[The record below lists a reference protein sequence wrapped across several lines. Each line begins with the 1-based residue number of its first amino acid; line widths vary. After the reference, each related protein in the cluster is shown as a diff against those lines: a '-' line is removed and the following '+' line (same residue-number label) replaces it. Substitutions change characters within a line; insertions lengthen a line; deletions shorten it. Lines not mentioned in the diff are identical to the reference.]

1 METKWLTV
9 QSFQRNQSLLD
20 LINKLLIHFKL
31 KMEGHDSMFSK
42 DEINEAE
49 QKIRLFLEKLT
60 QLVKSLEDNKGEPL
74 TGTDF
79 RLRSLARNF
88 VDAKGKRRKY
98 KSILFK
104 KSPQLVLEMLQNNQ
118 NSENLIDSLTE
129 LRTLVEEH
137 ISADSSEIFGH
148 L

>member
-31 KMEGHDSMFSK
+31 EKEGHQSTFGDI
-42 DEINEAE
+42 EIREAE
-49 QKIRLFLEKLT
+49 QSIKRFLEKITL
-60 QLVKSLEDNKGEPL
+60 LVKSLEENKGEAL
-74 TGTDF
+74 TGTDY

-88 VDAKGKRRKY
+88 VDAKTKKRKY
-98 KSILFK
+98 KSVLFK
-104 KSPQLVLEMLQNNQ
+104 VSPEPVLQMLEANER
-118 NSENLIDSLTE
+118 SDKLISSLSE
-129 LRTLVEEH
+129 LRTLLEEH
-137 ISADSSEIFGH
+137 ISADSTEIFGH

>member
-9 QSFQRNQSLLD
+9 QSFQRNQNLLD

-31 KMEGHDSMFSK
+31 EMEGYNSMFSEK
-42 DEINEAE
+42 EIQEAE
-49 QKIRLFLEKLT
+49 QKIKLFLEKLT
-60 QLVKSLEDNKGEPL
+60 RLVKSLEDNKGEPL
-74 TGTDF
+74 TGTDY
-79 RLRSLARNF
+79 RLRNLARNF
-88 VDAKGKRRKY
+88 VDAKSKRRKY
-98 KSILFK
+98 KSVLFK
-104 KSPQLVLEMLQNNQ
+104 SSPQPVLEMLQNNERG
-118 NSENLIDSLTE
+118 ENLIDSLTE

>member
-9 QSFQRNQSLLD
+9 QSFQRNQNLLD

-31 KMEGHDSMFSK
+31 EMEGHNSMFSEK
-42 DEINEAE
+42 EIQEAE
-49 QKIRLFLEKLT
+49 QKIKLFLEKLT
-60 QLVKSLEDNKGEPL
+60 RLVKSLEDNKGEPL
-74 TGTDF
+74 TGTDY
-79 RLRSLARNF
+79 RLRNLARNF
-88 VDAKGKRRKY
+88 VDAKSKRRKY
-98 KSILFK
+98 KSVLFK
-104 KSPQLVLEMLQNNQ
+104 SSPQPVLEMLQNNERG
-118 NSENLIDSLTE
+118 ENLIDSLTE